1 MVIVSGNLNLSK
13 LSCTDSFYRSS
24 VPNNQ
29 IEMRFFALYSRRRV
43 HKPAYLD
50 SFVKVIF
57 RGDTCPQSYGLQN
70 NARRQRNAILQ
81 FVARNNTSED
91 CRTFLCSLL
100 PAKHWTEI
108 GVHYCQYNVSFS
120 CCSIN
125 NNNVDY
131 IITSIRSVLLIN
143 AVVGL
148 HCEYIAIP
156 ARPKGRTNGRYG
168 RKEYVNNISSKHK
181 SIYTFNWYNL

>member
-91 CRTFLCSLL
+91 CTHLPDGRFLFLIEQ
-100 PAKHWTEI
+100 EI
-108 GVHYCQYNVSFS
+108 QLC
-120 CCSIN
+120 
-125 NNNVDY
+125 
-131 IITSIRSVLLIN
+131 VL
-143 AVVGL
+143 V
-148 HCEYIAIP
+148 
-156 ARPKGRTNGRYG
+156 
-168 RKEYVNNISSKHK
+168 ISPNRIEKNQTTQ
-181 SIYTFNWYNL
+181 IQ

>member
-1 MVIVSGNLNLSK
+1 MVIVSGNLNVSK
-13 LSCTDSFYRSS
+13 LLCTDSFYRSS

-91 CRTFLCSLL
+91 CTLSVLVEN
-100 PAKHWTEI
+100 T
-108 GVHYCQYNVSFS
+108 VV
-120 CCSIN
+120 
-125 NNNVDY
+125 Y
-131 IITSIRSVLLIN
+131 II
-143 AVVGL
+143 VG
-148 HCEYIAIP
+148 
-156 ARPKGRTNGRYG
+156 
-168 RKEYVNNISSKHK
+168 S
-181 SIYTFNWYNL
+181 